1 MNKDAI
7 AAAKSFCYMAF
18 LSGQFSAA
26 PPLFLLQGPA
36 GTGKTYICNCIANEV
51 LNKNSKMLKSVI
63 TVKSRKLEFQVR
75 LIQAMTLK
83 LRINHGSVLF
93 QLIF

>member
-7 AAAKSFCYMAF
+7 AAAKVFCYMAF

-36 GTGKTYICNCIANEV
+36 GTGKTYIYQLHYEQV
-51 LNKNSKMLKSVI
+51 LNKKFKDVEICDYGQIKS
-63 TVKSRKLEFQVR
+63 
-75 LIQAMTLK
+75 
-83 LRINHGSVLF
+83 
-93 QLIF
+93 